1 MPFNYSYS
9 PSDSEADLSALAVGD
24 TTVNH
29 PDGSNHQQCY
39 SNIINNDSPG
49 SRSGAINNNNNST
62 NQNLNT
68 SSREDATNG
77 IQGRYQSLGKTT
89 CLVELGSSATI
100 NTVSNKVSKDEES
113 VSQQSL
119 PAWSSVQ
126 NLKSSKEPGEE
137 GMFLTFLQ
145 VFGPFLIAG
154 LGSMGTGILLDVVK
168 DWSNFKNIDSLI
180 TLVPTL
186 LGLKGNLE
194 MTVTAR
200 LCTASNLGILDD
212 TKVLLRFLRDDLL
225 LTQFQATIVSLLAS
239 ILTILIQ
246 GIRDPSQITYAN
258 CVVVISSAVVTA
270 AIACLFL
277 GCLMTLV
284 VFISRKIRIN
294 PDNVCAPLAASLGD
308 ISTLGIFA
316 YTSYYLY
323 LLRSHLYIPILLAIT
338 FMCLCPMW
346 GRLAWQSP
354 EVRVHLQHGWLPIL
368 LAMCISLGAGYI
380 LDIASKDLE
389 VAAAFVP
396 VVSGICGN
404 LLVILVC
411 RMTTVLRRQVRLGE
425 GRQLISDIRNDHPLW
440 CGGKPSALK
449 STFRVLAGLPFSHII
464 FSFVIAYFTNGVTAT
479 WVFMAVFLSLVFL
492 HGMIMLLLTRETV
505 LRLWLWGIDPDVAS
519 IPILTAV
526 ADLTGGAFTCIIFVI
541 LYTLHDSSL
550 AAAAGNRAALSSTI
564 GTNSTMLTH

>member
-1 MPFNYSYS
+1 
-9 PSDSEADLSALAVGD
+9 
-24 TTVNH
+24 
-29 PDGSNHQQCY
+29 
-39 SNIINNDSPG
+39 
-49 SRSGAINNNNNST
+49 
-62 NQNLNT
+62 
-68 SSREDATNG
+68 
-77 IQGRYQSLGKTT
+77 
-89 CLVELGSSATI
+89 
-100 NTVSNKVSKDEES
+100 
-113 VSQQSL
+113 
-119 PAWSSVQ
+119 
-126 NLKSSKEPGEE
+126 
-137 GMFLTFLQ
+137 MFLTFLQ
-145 VFGPFLIAG
+145 VLGPFLIAG

-168 DWSNFKNIDSLI
+168 DWDNFKNIDSLI

-212 TKVLLRFLRDDLL
+212 PRVLLRFLRDDLL

-239 ILTILIQ
+239 ILTLFIQ
-246 GIRDPSQITYAN
+246 GIKDPGQITYAN
-258 CVVVISSAVVTA
+258 CIIVISSSVVTA

-284 VFISRKIRIN
+284 VYLSRKFRIN

-316 YTSYYLY
+316 FASYWLFN
-323 LLRSHLYIPILLAIT
+323 LQDHLYIPILMAIG

-354 EVRVHLQHGWLPIL
+354 EVRTHLQHGWLPIL

-380 LDIASKDLE
+380 LDIASKDLG
-389 VAAAFVP
+389 AATAFVP

-411 RMTTVLRRQVRLGE
+411 RTTTVLRRQSRLGE
-425 GRQLISDIRNDHPLW
+425 GQQLIAEMRSDHPLL

-449 STFRVLAGLPFSHII
+449 STFRVLAGLPFSHIM
-464 FSFVIAYFTNGVTAT
+464 FSFIIAYFTNGVQAT
-479 WVFMAVFLSLVFL
+479 FVFMAVFLLFVFA
-492 HGMIMLLLTRETV
+492 HGLIMLLLTRETV
-505 LRLWLWGIDPDVAS
+505 FRLWLWGVDPDVAS

-526 ADLTGGAFTCIIFVI
+526 ADLTGGAFTCIIFVV
-541 LYTLHDSSL
+541 LHALHDSSVES
-550 AAAAGNRAALSSTI
+550 AVSGSQTTFSTTL
-564 GTNSTMLTH
+564 GLNSTTMSY